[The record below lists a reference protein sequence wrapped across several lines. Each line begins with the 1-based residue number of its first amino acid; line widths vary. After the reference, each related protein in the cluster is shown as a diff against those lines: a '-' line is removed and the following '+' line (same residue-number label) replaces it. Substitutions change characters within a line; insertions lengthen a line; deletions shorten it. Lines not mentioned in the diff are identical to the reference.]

1 MREEPPFEVV
11 LVAVPVGSGASEA
24 VVVVVDALGVHQE
37 AVVVVVE
44 GVEEGNWNSRSSVV
58 QALVASPFAAAAA
71 LDYRLY

>member
-1 MREEPPFEVV
+1 MV

-24 VVVVVDALGVHQE
+24 VVVVDALGVHQE

-58 QALVASPFAAAAA
+58 QASPSAAAAA

>member
-11 LVAVPVGSGASEA
+11 LVVVPVGSGASEA
-24 VVVVVDALGVHQE
+24 VVVVDALGVHQE

-58 QALVASPFAAAAA
+58 QALVASPSAAAA
-71 LDYRLY
+71 LDCRLY